1 MHVHM
6 CVHVYMCVHVICSYP
21 PRLTSFFT
29 LLLKQALPLNMDHLF
44 LLGLVAS
51 LLLGIPI
58 SASHVL
64 GLREDPHTDP
74 FDVGSGDLN
83 SRPHSNQ

>member
-1 MHVHM
+1 
-6 CVHVYMCVHVICSYP
+6 
-21 PRLTSFFT
+21 
-29 LLLKQALPLNMDHLF
+29 MDHLF

-51 LLLGIPI
+51 LLLGIPV
-58 SASHVL
+58 SAYHVL